1 MCTTIITQLDR
12 SNIKF
17 MGEMKDFMILLASN
31 PQVYQIIDIVV
42 VGIPNAYS
50 LLLST
55 D

>member
-1 MCTTIITQLDR
+1 MCTTIIIQLDR

-17 MGEMKDFMILLASN
+17 MGEMKDVMILLASN

-42 VGIPNAYS
+42 VGIPKAYS